1 MNNPNPFIPQGSLLE
16 QKNRKR
22 SRFQI
27 AVFGIFVFNVLVI
40 APMLIQGCKR
50 DTSADGGNTT
60 QTPDNSTQVSAPPA
74 DTNTTITAATPT
86 TNPVTQ
92 PPIAQPP
99 VTQPPPAVTQP
110 ATTATEYVI
119 VKGDTLDAIHKKF
132 SVSVK
137 AIEDA
142 NPGIV
147 PTKLHQG
154 QKIQIPAPMASA
166 TSTSNATVAADGSEL
181 YVVKAGD
188 NLSTI
193 AKNHHTTVK
202 GIETLNNLKTTRIN
216 VGDKL
221 KMPTPGAAPAPPAST
236 IPAPA
241 PAPTTAPAAPA
252 PPSN

>member
-27 AVFGIFVFNVLVI
+27 AVFGIFAFNVLVI

-74 DTNTTITAATPT
+74 DTNVTPT
-86 TNPVTQ
+86 VS
-92 PPIAQPP
+92 AQTSSVPAAQVPP
-99 VTQPPPAVTQP
+99 VTQPPPPVQP
-110 ATTATEYVI
+110 PVSTATEYVI
-119 VKGDTLDAIHKKF
+119 LKGDTLDSIHKKF

-147 PTKLHQG
+147 PTKLQPGH
-154 QKIQIPAPMASA
+154 KIQIPAPTALA
-166 TSTSNATVAADGSEL
+166 VSTSNATVAADGSEL

-193 AKNHHTTVK
+193 AKNHHTSVK
-202 GIETLNNLKTTRIN
+202 AIETLNNLKTTRIN

-221 KMPTPGAAPAPPAST
+221 KMPAPSATAPPTST

-241 PAPTTAPAAPA
+241 PAPGTGTAPAAPA

>member
-22 SRFQI
+22 SRFQL
-27 AVFGIFVFNVLVI
+27 AVFGIFAFNVLVI

-50 DTSADGGNTT
+50 DTSADGGTTTQTADNNTT
-60 QTPDNSTQVSAPPA
+60 QTPPQ
-74 DTNTTITAATPT
+74 DTNTATPA
-86 TNPVTQ
+86 TNSVPQ
-92 PPIAQPP
+92 
-99 VTQPPPAVTQP
+99 VTQPPPQVTQP
-110 ATTATEYVI
+110 PPQVTQPPATATEYVI

-147 PTKLHQG
+147 PTKLHEG
-154 QKIQIPAPMASA
+154 QKIQVPAPTASTA
-166 TSTSNATVAADGSEL
+166 SSTSATVAADGSEI

-188 NLSTI
+188 NLSNI

-202 GIETLNNLKTTRIN
+202 AIETLNNLKTTRIN
-216 VGDKL
+216 VNEKL
-221 KMPTPGAAPAPPAST
+221 KMPMPSATPPTSTIPAAPAPSS
-236 IPAPA
+236 AP
-241 PAPTTAPAAPA
+241 APAAPA
-252 PPSN
+252 PGTN